1 MEMAEFLEGSSYFG
15 IALTIALFGGATLLK
30 KKFKLAILNPI
41 LLSSAV
47 IIALLAV
54 FRIDYAAYDNSAS
67 YISYL
72 LTPATI
78 CLAIP
83 LYENLTILKR
93 NALAILSGILAGI
106 FSNIIVIGVIALIF
120 QLDHQQLVTLLPK
133 SITTAIGMGV
143 SEELGGIVSITI
155 ATIILTGVFANISA
169 DLVFRL
175 FRIEEPVA
183 RGIALGTSG
192 HAVGTAKAAELG
204 ETEGAMSGL
213 AIATAGLISVLLIT
227 VTAELLPIL

>member
-1 MEMAEFLEGSSYFG
+1 MMEFLADSSYFG

-54 FRIDYAAYDNSAS
+54 FHIDYAIYDKSAS
-67 YISYL
+67 YLSYL

-83 LYENLTILKR
+83 LYENLTTLKR
-93 NALAILSGILAGI
+93 NALAILSGILAGVI
-106 FSNIIVIGVIALIF
+106 SNAVIVGLIALAF
-120 QLDHQQLVTLLPK
+120 HLDHTQLVTLLPK

-155 ATIILTGVFANISA
+155 AAIIITGVFANIIA
-169 DLVFRL
+169 DFVFRL
-175 FRIEEPVA
+175 FHIREPVA

-213 AIATAGLISVLLIT
+213 AIATAGLISVLVIT
-227 VTAELLPIL
+227 VLAEIL

>member
-1 MEMAEFLEGSSYFG
+1 MAEFLEGSSYFG

-30 KKFKLAILNPI
+30 KKFKLAVLNPI

-54 FRIDYAAYDNSAS
+54 FRIDYAAYDKSAS

-93 NALAILSGILAGI
+93 NALAILSGILLMI
-106 FSNIIVIGVIALIF
+106 FSPF
-120 QLDHQQLVTLLPK
+120 WDK
-133 SITTAIGMGV
+133 
-143 SEELGGIVSITI
+143 
-155 ATIILTGVFANISA
+155 F
-169 DLVFRL
+169 
-175 FRIEEPVA
+175 
-183 RGIALGTSG
+183 
-192 HAVGTAKAAELG
+192 
-204 ETEGAMSGL
+204 
-213 AIATAGLISVLLIT
+213 
-227 VTAELLPIL
+227 

>member
-1 MEMAEFLEGSSYFG
+1 MMEFLGGSSYFG

-54 FRIDYAAYDNSAS
+54 FRIDYAAYDKSAS

-120 QLDHQQLVTLLPK
+120 QLDHQQLVTLLP
-133 SITTAIGMGV
+133 ITTAIGMGV

>member
-1 MEMAEFLEGSSYFG
+1 M
-15 IALTIALFGGATLLK
+15 
-30 KKFKLAILNPI
+30 
-41 LLSSAV
+41 
-47 IIALLAV
+47 
-54 FRIDYAAYDNSAS
+54 
-67 YISYL
+67 
-72 LTPATI
+72 
-78 CLAIP
+78 
-83 LYENLTILKR
+83 
-93 NALAILSGILAGI
+93 AILSGILAGI
-106 FSNIIVIGVIALIF
+106 FSNIIVISVIALIF

-192 HAVGTAKAAELG
+192 HARTG
-204 ETEGAMSGL
+204 
-213 AIATAGLISVLLIT
+213 
-227 VTAELLPIL
+227 

>member
-1 MEMAEFLEGSSYFG
+1 MMEFLADSSYFG
-15 IALTIALFGGATLLK
+15 LALTIALFGGATLLK
-30 KKFKLAILNPI
+30 RKFKLAILNPI

-54 FRIDYAAYDNSAS
+54 FHIDYAIYDKSAS
-67 YISYL
+67 YLSYL

-83 LYENLTILKR
+83 LYENLTTLKR
-93 NALAILSGILAGI
+93 NALAILSGILAGVI
-106 FSNIIVIGVIALIF
+106 SNAVIVGLIALAF
-120 QLDHQQLVTLLPK
+120 HLDHTQLVTLLPK

-155 ATIILTGVFANISA
+155 AAIIITGVFANIIA
-169 DLVFRL
+169 DFVFRL
-175 FRIEEPVA
+175 FHIREPVA

-213 AIATAGLISVLLIT
+213 AIATAGLISVLVIT
-227 VTAELLPIL
+227 VLAEIL

>member
-1 MEMAEFLEGSSYFG
+1 MMEFLADSSYFG
-15 IALTIALFGGATLLK
+15 LALTIALFGGATLLK
-30 KKFKLAILNPI
+30 RKFKLAILNPI

-54 FRIDYAAYDNSAS
+54 FHIDYAIYDKSAS
-67 YISYL
+67 YLSYL

-83 LYENLTILKR
+83 LYENLTTLKR
-93 NALAILSGILAGI
+93 NALAILSGILAGVI
-106 FSNIIVIGVIALIF
+106 SNAVIVGLIALAF
-120 QLDHQQLVTLLPK
+120 HLDHTQLVTLLPK

-155 ATIILTGVFANISA
+155 AAVIITGVFANIIA
-169 DLVFRL
+169 DFVFRL
-175 FRIEEPVA
+175 FHIREPVA

-213 AIATAGLISVLLIT
+213 AIATAGLISVLVIT
-227 VTAELLPIL
+227 VLAEIL

>member
-1 MEMAEFLEGSSYFG
+1 
-15 IALTIALFGGATLLK
+15 
-30 KKFKLAILNPI
+30 
-41 LLSSAV
+41 
-47 IIALLAV
+47 
-54 FRIDYAAYDNSAS
+54 
-67 YISYL
+67 
-72 LTPATI
+72 
-78 CLAIP
+78 
-83 LYENLTILKR
+83 
-93 NALAILSGILAGI
+93 
-106 FSNIIVIGVIALIF
+106 
-120 QLDHQQLVTLLPK
+120 
-133 SITTAIGMGV
+133 MGV

-155 ATIILTGVFANISA
+155 ATSILTGVFANISA

-183 RGIALGTSG
+183 RGIALGASG

>member
-1 MEMAEFLEGSSYFG
+1 MMEFLGGSSYFG

-54 FRIDYAAYDNSAS
+54 FRIDYAAYDKSAS

-106 FSNIIVIGVIALIF
+106 FNG
-120 QLDHQQLVTLLPK
+120 
-133 SITTAIGMGV
+133 
-143 SEELGGIVSITI
+143 
-155 ATIILTGVFANISA
+155 
-169 DLVFRL
+169 
-175 FRIEEPVA
+175 
-183 RGIALGTSG
+183 
-192 HAVGTAKAAELG
+192 
-204 ETEGAMSGL
+204 
-213 AIATAGLISVLLIT
+213 
-227 VTAELLPIL
+227 